1 MRAHRHGM
9 RVVLV
14 VQLDWSGSLRASL
27 AQLGVLVA
35 HLDQNGVFG
44 AWSTSTVA
52 RDGRRLRVCLCI
64 SWLVERRGDRL
75 GKNDEL
81 QLQIAGYLQCRV
93 RGGIQP

>member
-1 MRAHRHGM
+1 M

-14 VQLDWSGSLRASL
+14 VQLGRSGLLRASL

-52 RDGRRLRVCLCI
+52 RDGRRLRVCLHLLACGAQGGQGTAT
-64 SWLVERRGDRL
+64 SGRPGNGD
-75 GKNDEL
+75 
-81 QLQIAGYLQCRV
+81 QIAG
-93 RGGIQP
+93 